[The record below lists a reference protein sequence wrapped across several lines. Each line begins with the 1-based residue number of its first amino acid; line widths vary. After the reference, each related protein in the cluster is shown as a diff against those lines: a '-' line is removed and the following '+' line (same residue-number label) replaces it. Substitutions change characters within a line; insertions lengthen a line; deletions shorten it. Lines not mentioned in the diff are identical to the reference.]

1 MKQLTQLE
9 LEHITLED
17 IQRMKSEVH
26 HAIRSQKEDFVRKI
40 QQQTSPYCTLVG
52 GGILGTMRTAYAI
65 FSGITTGIKIMRSI
79 RRMFR

>member
-26 HAIRSQKEDFVRKI
+26 HEIRSQKEDFVRKI
-40 QQQTSPYCTLVG
+40 QQQTNPYCAIAG
-52 GGILGTMRTAYAI
+52 GGIMGTMRTAYAI